1 MCEVFDAYVFQ
12 PFAIF
17 AAQSRRHPESG
28 LRIGQFVDPGGGIAI
43 GAVAVNDYLYLLTIN
58 NQGDGSPDWLTLFS
72 SPIYFIIRQAGYA
85 NDLPYTYTFNTFEP
99 LYYCSPFYLRYLM

>member
-1 MCEVFDAYVFQ
+1 MYVLGNGVDIIAFIQHFIHHIFVFQ

-43 GAVAVNDYLYLLTIN
+43 GAVAVNDYLYLLTIK
-58 NQGDGSPDWLTLFS
+58 GTVLLIG
-72 SPIYFIIRQAGYA
+72 
-85 NDLPYTYTFNTFEP
+85 
-99 LYYCSPFYLRYLM
+99 